1 MAGDVHII
9 TMSKSFIQVFIVIL
23 CFYLAG
29 SASNKPR
36 KPRKPLYSNEDDV
49 VILTYENFTENV
61 YSSESAWFVGFFSSW
76 CGHCRRFA
84 PTWKKLAT
92 EIKGK
97 TCQLIGIVQLNSQE
111 LLGNNPDENW
121 ISVGQKQLVRFKK
134 SF

>member
-1 MAGDVHII
+1 MACDVHIK
-9 TMSKSFIQVFIVIL
+9 MSRSFIQVFIVIL
-23 CFYLAG
+23 CFYLASG
-29 SASNKPR
+29 APGKSR

-61 YSSESAWFVGFFSSW
+61 YASESAWFVGFFSSW

-97 TCQLIGIVQLNSQE
+97 TCQCIEIVQLNA
-111 LLGNNPDENW
+111 
-121 ISVGQKQLVRFKK
+121 QKYFHPIQMKIGLHTLTRF
-134 SF
+134 